1 MVEEV
6 GISRVKVAELLPEKF
21 HDQVSQESL
30 KIEVPLSAFPQVRVE
45 VSDKIHLFNSEKSEE
60 LIFDPYPEENVIL
73 QHKTYMNGPGTYS
86 GGFIEYYK
94 DGSVSYGQFSMD

>member
-1 MVEEV
+1 MVEKV
-6 GISRVKVAELLPEKF
+6 GISQVTVAELLPEKF

-30 KIEVPLSAFPQVRVE
+30 KIKVPITAFPQVKVE

-60 LIFDPYPEENVIL
+60 LIFDPYPEEDAIL
-73 QHKTYMNGPGTYS
+73 QHKTYMDGPGTYS

-94 DGSVSYGQFSMD
+94 DGSVSYGQFTMD